1 MGFLKVFTPLFLAAV
16 LLSSLAHAAPAPRR
30 IKARDY
36 VTEVVTETVWTT
48 VDITTTV
55 YVDELPSTSVPAPAP
70 AEVTSSAEETDA
82 EEISSAEE
90 IESGPPSTSAS
101 AASTTLA
108 PEPTSPALPVSEPA
122 SSEEAVAEPSDPA
135 GEFVETSAP
144 PPPVYTPPPP
154 PPAPVS
160 APEPVYTPAAA
171 PEPAPAPVSAP
182 APMVEDVAVSSAAS
196 ETASCQDGTTCKGD
210 ITWYEGGLG
219 ACGQTVD
226 TEAEMAIAL
235 PFGFMGTLSNSNP
248 YCGMSVTVKNP
259 VSGTTVQ
266 GTVRDKCMGCVGRS
280 IDLTSKMFQAVTDG
294 KGDGRVHNIEW
305 WFN

>member
-1 MGFLKVFTPLFLAAV
+1 MGFLKVSTPLILAAI
-16 LLSSLAHAAPAPRR
+16 LLSSLAQAAPAPRR
-30 IKARDY
+30 LKARDY

-48 VDITTTV
+48 VDITTTI
-55 YVDELPSTSVPAPAP
+55 YVDELPSTSVPATAS
-70 AEVTSSAEETDA
+70 AEVTSSAEETYA
-82 EEISSAEE
+82 EESSSAEN
-90 IESGPPSTSAS
+90 IESMPLSTVTP
-101 AASTTLA
+101 AASTTVA
-108 PEPTSPALPVSEPA
+108 PEPATPAPAVSEPVAA
-122 SSEEAVAEPSDPA
+122 SELSTPA

-144 PPPVYTPPPP
+144 PPPVYTPPPSTS
-154 PPAPVS
+154 AS

-171 PEPAPAPVSAP
+171 PEPPPVPAPVPAP
-182 APMVEDVAVSSAAS
+182 AAIVEEVSVSSTAS
-196 ETASCQDGTTCKGD
+196 ETASCEDGTVCKGD

-219 ACGQTVD
+219 ACGQSVD
-226 TEAEMAIAL
+226 TEADNAIAL

-259 VSGTTVQ
+259 VTGTTVQ
-266 GTVRDKCMGCVGRS
+266 GTVRDKCMGCVGRA